1 MNDRKFVA
9 TMVALAGFLCAAG
22 LAVDGK
28 YAMATENL
36 DPSMRTALPY
46 SQWKDHPGLALVA
59 GQRERLQQASTSE

>member
-9 TMVALAGFLCAAG
+9 TIVAAAGFVCAAG

-36 DPSMRTALPY
+36 DPSMRTVLPY

-59 GQRERLQQASTSE
+59 GQRERMQQSATAE

>member
-9 TMVALAGFLCAAG
+9 TMVAAAGFLCAAG
-22 LAVDGK
+22 LVDGK

-36 DPSMRTALPY
+36 DPSMGTVLPY

-59 GQRERLQQASTSE
+59 GQRERLQQPSTPE